1 MKPHITENRARGD
14 LGERAAVRYLRR
26 RFYRIL
32 ERNWFF
38 YHKEVDIIARRGE
51 FLVICEVKT
60 RSHDELSPY
69 GPPSRAVDAQKRKN
83 LLIAAKGYA
92 RKIGWTKSIRMDVIE
107 VYLSKKTENA
117 KPTVKRIVHIKSA
130 FTA

>member
-1 MKPHITENRARGD
+1 MKSQKTEKRVRGD

-32 ERNWFF
+32 EKNWFY
-38 YHKEVDIIARRGE
+38 YHKEIDIVARRGDI
-51 FLVICEVKT
+51 LAICEVKT
-60 RSHDELSPY
+60 RSHDETSPY
-69 GPPSRAVDAQKRKN
+69 GPASRAVNAKKRQN

-92 RKIGWTKSIRMDVIE
+92 AKIGWTKSIRMDVIE
-107 VYLSKKTENA
+107 VYLVSKEKSN
-117 KPTVKRIVHIKSA
+117 KPKIDRIVHIKSA